1 MHPEVHV
8 LCQGT
13 GSPAPRDV
21 AQHPHRH
28 LSPSTVSPSSCPAL
42 GWGSQPGMVVG
53 QVVLPFALRL
63 ADVQNMTE
71 LKFFDHQGFSSHPY
85 PAALAVCGRAEVLL
99 QL

>member
-1 MHPEVHV
+1 
-8 LCQGT
+8 
-13 GSPAPRDV
+13 
-21 AQHPHRH
+21 
-28 LSPSTVSPSSCPAL
+28 
-42 GWGSQPGMVVG
+42 MVVG

-63 ADVQNMTE
+63 ADVQDMTE